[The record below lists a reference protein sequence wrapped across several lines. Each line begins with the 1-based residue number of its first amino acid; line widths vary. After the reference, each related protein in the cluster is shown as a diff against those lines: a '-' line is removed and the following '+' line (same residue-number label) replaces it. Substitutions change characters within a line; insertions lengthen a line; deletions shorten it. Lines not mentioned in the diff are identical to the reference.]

1 MSSKLGTALCED
13 YEGDFFKFFFLQKLG
28 TAFCEDS
35 AACAKAF
42 IAVLKGILFYFSQKR
57 KYLEACAKPS
67 LRCSM
72 VFAFFQN
79 QIFFRK
85 KSQQCCGDI

>member
-42 IAVLKGILFYFSQKR
+42 IAVLKGILFYFS
-57 KYLEACAKPS
+57 
-67 LRCSM
+67 
-72 VFAFFQN
+72 
-79 QIFFRK
+79 
-85 KSQQCCGDI
+85 